1 MAETDVDDVES
12 QIDFWI
18 TDRASDCDTL
28 MSNLS
33 IEANKTLKCCAH
45 LLLCIDHA
53 IDKIFRETESKI
65 GTEKLISAEKIL
77 RSNSSSLHTVGLIA
91 LAKLVS
97 PSHASHSVSLYNE
110 FKEWTSANNFD
121 TASFR
126 GFVSNRFGR
135 ILDLSNEFLKH
146 RDALIAF
153 FEAVVDENANKLVLA
168 VHTFLLNP
176 WFLCSSEIYSVIGDI
191 LINPLMELL
200 GIDGR
205 GTEKKT

>member
-1 MAETDVDDVES
+1 M
-12 QIDFWI
+12 
-18 TDRASDCDTL
+18 
-28 MSNLS
+28 
-33 IEANKTLKCCAH
+33 
-45 LLLCIDHA
+45 
-53 IDKIFRETESKI
+53 
-65 GTEKLISAEKIL
+65 
-77 RSNSSSLHTVGLIA
+77 
-91 LAKLVS
+91 
-97 PSHASHSVSLYNE
+97 
-110 FKEWTSANNFD
+110 
-121 TASFR
+121 
-126 GFVSNRFGR
+126 SNRFGR